1 MYFLFKRL
9 FKINVSLKTSVL
21 IFFSMRVG
29 PVRIT
34 IYNERA
40 VAQAEIRKNS
50 ANSPLSHQKPNEF
63 MNSKACKPSPSPPP
77 QKKTLQAPHS
87 HITDKKLLR

>member
-1 MYFLFKRL
+1 
-9 FKINVSLKTSVL
+9 
-21 IFFSMRVG
+21 MRVG
-29 PVRIT
+29 PVRVT

-63 MNSKACKPSPSPPP
+63 MNSKACKPSPSPSEENPAGSTQSYNR
-77 QKKTLQAPHS
+77 QKTVAMRNLS
-87 HITDKKLLR
+87 

>member
-29 PVRIT
+29 PVRVT

-50 ANSPLSHQKPNEF
+50 VNSPLSHQKPNEF
-63 MNSKACKPSPSPPP
+63 TNSKACKPSPSEENPAGST
-77 QKKTLQAPHS
+77 QS
-87 HITDKKLLR
+87 